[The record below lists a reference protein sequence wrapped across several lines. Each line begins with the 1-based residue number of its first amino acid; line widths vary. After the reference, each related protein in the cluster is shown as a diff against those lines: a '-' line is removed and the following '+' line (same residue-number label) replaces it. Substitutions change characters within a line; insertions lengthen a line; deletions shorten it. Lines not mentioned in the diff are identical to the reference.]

1 MTLVQV
7 LRAIRGRGWMC
18 LTILLSVLGAT
29 LAASVLLPKKYTAT
43 ASIVID
49 SRRSDPV
56 SGNVNAGQLAPGYV
70 ATQLDIIGSRG
81 VALKVVDKL
90 NITALPAVQQDYRD
104 DAEGR
109 GDIRHWSADEVL
121 LKSLKV
127 QPGRDSGVVRLHY
140 TAKDPVFA
148 SQVANAFA
156 EAYMARTLELRV
168 EPAKQTAQWFDDQ
181 LRSSLKDKLER
192 AVASLTAFQQKHGI
206 TGTDQRVDVE
216 NARLL
221 DLSAQL
227 VSVQSLAFQ
236 ERSKEQQLAAM
247 RSQGTS
253 GSVPDVLANAVVQ
266 RLKADISAAESRL
279 TDMAQR
285 LGDSHPDY
293 RAQVDQIASL
303 RKRLESESAAV
314 SSSVRSVSNAAQERE
329 GSLRKAVAEQTARV
343 MSAKQ
348 QGNQLAVLARDVES
362 AQQAYDSAQQR
373 VSQTRLEAQLDQT
386 NVTLLS
392 PAIEP
397 IDPSSPRLKL
407 NLALALVLGLCL
419 GPAIAVLREW
429 MDRRTRASDDLL
441 VFHGVPLLGDV
452 PSSARVGRMSWGRP
466 KSLGAPLPGRLIQ
479 AHAPEGS

>member
-1 MTLVQV
+1 MTLIQV
-7 LRAIRGRGWMC
+7 LRAVRGRGLMC
-18 LTILLSVLGAT
+18 LAILFGVLGAT
-29 LAASVLLPKKYTAT
+29 LAASLLLPKKYTAT

-56 SGNVNAGQLAPGYV
+56 SGNLNAGNLAPGYV
-70 ATQLDIIGSRG
+70 ATQLDIMASRG

-90 NITALPAVQQDYRD
+90 KIAALPQVQQDFQD

-109 GDIRHWSADEVL
+109 GDIRDWSADEVL
-121 LKSLKV
+121 LKSLRV
-127 QPGRDSGVVRLHY
+127 QPARDSGVVRLHY

-168 EPAKQTAQWFDDQ
+168 EPARQTAQWFDDQ
-181 LRSSLKDKLER
+181 LRSSLKDKLE
-192 AVASLTAFQQKHGI
+192 ATVKSLTAFQQKHGI
-206 TGTDQRVDVE
+206 TSNDQRIDVE

-221 DLSAQL
+221 DLSTQL
-227 VSVQSLAFQ
+227 VAVQSQAFQ
-236 ERSKEQQLAAM
+236 ERSKEQQLAVM
-247 RSQGTS
+247 RSQGVG

-303 RKRLESESAAV
+303 RKRLEVESAAV
-314 SSSVRSVSNAAQERE
+314 TSSVRSVANAAQERE
-329 GSLRKAVAEQTARV
+329 GSVRKAVAEQTAKV
-343 MSAKQ
+343 MSLKQ
-348 QGNQLAVLARDVES
+348 QGNELAVLMRDVES
-362 AQQAYDSAQQR
+362 AQKAYDNAQQR

-397 IDPSSPRLKL
+397 IEASTPRLKL
-407 NLALALVLGLCL
+407 NLALAAVLGLCL

-429 MDRRTRASDDLL
+429 GNRRTRAADDLL

-452 PSSARVGRMSWGRP
+452 PSSARVGRLGLGRP
-466 KSLGAPLPGRLIQ
+466 KSLSAPLPGRLIA
-479 AHAPEGS
+479 AHSPEVR